1 MRIGI
6 LGGTFNPVHSGHL
19 RIAEEVREA
28 LSLDKIIFI
37 PCYIPPHKDEKGIA
51 SADARMHMLEL
62 AVSDNPFFE
71 TSDMEL
77 KRGGKSYSIE
87 TLTSLRDDYR
97 DSDQLLFII
106 GMDSY
111 IEIGIWKDYGE
122 LFSLAD
128 FAVVRRPLALDEKEE
143 LSPVELLP
151 VDIRDE
157 FCYDPQKKIAAH
169 RSGRLTYFLETTMLD
184 ISSTRLRDCLA
195 RGKSVKYLIP
205 AEVEE
210 FIKEKLI
217 YKQIS

>member
-19 RIAEEVREA
+19 RIAEEARES

-37 PCYIPPHKDEKGIA
+37 PCYIPPHKDGEYIA
-51 SADARMHMLEL
+51 TAEARMHMLEL

-87 TLTSLRDDYR
+87 TLTRLRDGYG
-97 DSDQLLFII
+97 DSAQLVFII

-111 IEIGIWKDYGE
+111 REIGIWKDYAG
-122 LFSLAD
+122 LFNIAD
-128 FAVVRRPLALDEKEE
+128 FAVVRRPLVLDEKED
-143 LSPVELLP
+143 LSPLELLP

-157 FCYDPQKKIAAH
+157 FCYDPQKRIAAH

-195 RGKSVKYLIP
+195 VGSRSG
-205 AEVEE
+205 
-210 FIKEKLI
+210 
-217 YKQIS
+217 ISCLPRLRRS

>member
-19 RIAEEVREA
+19 RIAEEAREA

-37 PCYIPPHKDEKGIA
+37 PCFIPPHKEEEGIA

-62 AVSDNPFFE
+62 AVRDNPFFE

-77 KRGGKSYSIE
+77 RRGGKSYSIE
-87 TLTSLRDDYR
+87 TLTMLRDDYGG
-97 DSDQLLFII
+97 SAQLLFII

-111 IEIGIWKDYGE
+111 REIGIWKDYAE
-122 LFSLAD
+122 LFNIAD
-128 FAVVRRPLALDEKEE
+128 FAVVRRPLAFDERDE
-143 LSPVELLP
+143 LSPLELLP

-157 FCYDPQKKIAAH
+157 FCYDPDKRIAAH

-195 RGKSVKYLIP
+195 RGKSVKYLMP
-205 AEVEE
+205 AEVEA
-210 FIKEKLI
+210 FIKEKVL
-217 YKQIS
+217 YKQIR

>member
-19 RIAEEVREA
+19 RIAEEAREA

-37 PCYIPPHKDEKGIA
+37 PCFIPPHKEEEGIA

-87 TLTSLRDDYR
+87 TLTRLRDDYG
-97 DSDQLLFII
+97 DSNKLLFII

-111 IEIGIWKDYGE
+111 REIGIWKSYAK
-122 LFSLAD
+122 LFNIAD
-128 FAVVRRPLALDEKEE
+128 FVVVSRPLASEKKEE
-143 LSPVELLP
+143 LSPVKLLP

-157 FCYDPQKKIAAH
+157 FCYDPQTRIAAH
-169 RSGRLTYFLETTMLD
+169 SSGRLTYFLETTMLD

-195 RGKSVKYLIP
+195 NGKSVKYLMP

-210 FIKEKLI
+210 FIKEKVL
-217 YKQIS
+217 YKQIR

>member
-19 RIAEEVREA
+19 RIAEEAREA
-28 LSLDKIIFI
+28 ISLDKIIFI
-37 PCYIPPHKDEKGIA
+37 PCYIPPHKDEEGMA

-62 AVSDNPFFE
+62 AVRDNPFFE

-87 TLTSLRDDYR
+87 TLTRLRDDYGE
-97 DSDQLLFII
+97 SAQLLFII

-111 IEIGIWKDYGE
+111 REIGIWKNYAE
-122 LFSLAD
+122 LFYIAD
-128 FAVVRRPLALDEKEE
+128 FAVVRRPLASDEKKE
-143 LSPVELLP
+143 LSPVKLLP

-157 FCYDPQKKIAAH
+157 FCYDPHKRIAAH

-195 RGKSVKYLIP
+195 RGRSVKYLMP

-210 FIKEKLI
+210 FIKEKVI
-217 YKQIS
+217 YKHIR

>member
-28 LSLDKIIFI
+28 LSLDKVIFI
-37 PCYIPPHKDEKGIA
+37 PCYDPPHKNEADIA
-51 SADARMHMLEL
+51 SADARMQMLEL

-87 TLTSLRDDYR
+87 TLTRLREEYG
-97 DSDQLLFII
+97 DSDELLFII

-111 IEIGIWKDYGE
+111 AEVGIWKSYAS
-122 LFSLAD
+122 LFEIAD
-128 FAVVRRPLALDEKEE
+128 FVVVRRPSVSDQREE
-143 LSPVELLP
+143 VSPLELLP

-157 FCYDPQKKIAAH
+157 FCYDSQKNIAVH
-169 RSGRLTYFLETTMLD
+169 RSGRRTYFLETTMLD
-184 ISSTRLRDCLA
+184 ISSTGLRDCLLK
-195 RGKSVKYLIP
+195 GKSVKYLVP
-205 AEVEE
+205 FVVEQ
-210 FIKEKLI
+210 FIKEKGLYKLI
-217 YKQIS
+217 S

>member
-37 PCYIPPHKDEKGIA
+37 PCYIPPHKDEEGIA

-87 TLTSLRDDYR
+87 TLTSLRDNYR

-157 FCYDPQKKIAAH
+157 FCYDPQKKIATH

-195 RGKSVKYLIP
+195 RGKSVKYLMP
-205 AEVEE
+205 VEVEE
-210 FIKEKLI
+210 FIKEKVL